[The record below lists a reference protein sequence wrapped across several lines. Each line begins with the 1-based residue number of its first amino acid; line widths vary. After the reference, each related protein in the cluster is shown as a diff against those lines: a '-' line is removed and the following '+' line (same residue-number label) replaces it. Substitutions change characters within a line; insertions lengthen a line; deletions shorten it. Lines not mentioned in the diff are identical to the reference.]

1 MNRPLRRIAVC
12 FLVLTLALMGRA
24 TWIQFFAADT
34 YRSDPHNPRLAIAR
48 YSQPLGN
55 ILVDGAPV
63 TGSAKTG
70 GTLAYKRTYTDGPL
84 YAPITGFSS
93 QVYGST
99 QLEGVYRKVLDGSDS
114 RLARPSDTLLRKQP
128 KAGDVSTTV
137 DARVQK
143 AGYAALKGKKGA
155 AVALDPATGKVL
167 SMVSTPSYDPGS
179 FAGSAPADRA
189 AWDKLEK
196 DKNKPHIN
204 RAMRQSLAP
213 GSPFKLVVAAAAL
226 TEAPG
231 TYPDVDT
238 RTDADSPYPLPGTT
252 ISLPNENPAAPCKDA
267 TLRVALQYSCN
278 NVFGKVANTVGQDK
292 IQQMAEKFG
301 FNKKRLDIPVRA
313 AQSVYPTGM
322 DRAGEAMSGIGQ
334 FNDLATP
341 LQMAMVASAI
351 SNDGTLMKPMMV
363 DKLTDGSGTGIQT
376 FRPTRYSKPVTPTA
390 ARSLQSAMQSVVTSG
405 TATGAQIPGLTVGA
419 KTGTAQNGVN
429 NSGTPYAW
437 FVSWAKNADGKKVA
451 VASIVQQADA
461 ARAEISGS
469 SLAGPVAKAMM
480 KAALPS

>member
-1 MNRPLRRIAVC
+1 MNKPLRRVAVC
-12 FLVLTLALMGRA
+12 FLALVLAVMGRA
-24 TWIQFFAADT
+24 TWIQFFQADT
-34 YRSDPHNPRLAIAR
+34 YASDPHNPRVALAR

-55 ILVDGAPV
+55 ILVGGAPV

-70 GTLAYKRTYTDGPL
+70 GNLAYKRTYTDGPL

-93 QVYGST
+93 QIYGST
-99 QLEGVYRKVLDGSDS
+99 QLEGVYSKVLDGSDP
-114 RLARPSDTLLRKQP
+114 RLARPADTLMKKRP

-143 AGYAALKGKKGA
+143 AGYAALKGKSGA
-155 AVALDPATGKVL
+155 AVALDPDTGKVL
-167 SMVSTPSYDPGS
+167 SMVSTPSYDPGA
-179 FAGSAPADRA
+179 FAGSTPADQA

-196 DKNKPHIN
+196 DKSKPNVN

-226 TEAPG
+226 SDAPG
-231 TYPDVDT
+231 TYPDIDT

-252 ISLPNENPAAPCKDA
+252 ISLPNEDPNAPCKDA

-301 FNKKRLDIPVRA
+301 FNTDKLDIPVRA
-313 AQSVYPTGM
+313 GKSVYPTGM
-322 DRAGEAMSGIGQ
+322 DRASEAMSGIGQ
-334 FNDLATP
+334 YDDLATP
-341 LQMAMVASAI
+341 LQMAMVTSAI
-351 SNDGTLMKPMMV
+351 ANDGTLMKPMTV
-363 DKLTDGSGTGIQT
+363 DKLTDGSGNSIQD
-376 FRPTRYSKPVTPTA
+376 FQPTEYGKPVTPSV
-390 ARSLQSAMQSVVTSG
+390 ARSLQSAMQTVVKSG
-405 TATGAQIPGLTVGA
+405 TGTGAQIPGLTVGA

-437 FVSWAKNADGKKVA
+437 FVSYAKNSQGHKVA

-461 ARAEISGS
+461 ARAEVSGS
-469 SLAGPVAKAMM
+469 SLAGPVATAMM
-480 KAALPS
+480 KAALQ

>member
-1 MNRPLRRIAVC
+1 MNRPLRRVAVC
-12 FLVLTLALMGRA
+12 FLVMVLALMGRA
-24 TWIQFFAADT
+24 TWIQFFKADT
-34 YRSDPHNPRLAIAR
+34 YRSDPHNPRLAIDR
-48 YSQPLGN
+48 YSHPLGN

-93 QVYGST
+93 QIYGST
-99 QLEGVYRKVLDGSDS
+99 QLEGVYREVLDGSDS
-114 RLARPSDTLLRKQP
+114 RLARPSDALLRKRP

-167 SMVSTPSYDPGS
+167 GMVSTPSYDPGA

-196 DKNKPHIN
+196 DKNKPNIN

-213 GSPFKLVVAAAAL
+213 GSPFKVVVGAAAL
-226 TEAPG
+226 TYEPG
-231 TYPDVDT
+231 TYPDVDS
-238 RTDADSPYPLPGTT
+238 RTDADSPYPLPGTKR
-252 ISLPNENPAAPCKDA
+252 SLPNEDATAPCEDA
-267 TLRVALQYSCN
+267 TLRVAFQYSCN
-278 NVFGKVANTVGQDK
+278 NVFAKAANTLGQDK

-301 FNKKRLDIPVRA
+301 FNDPKLDIPVRA
-313 AQSVYPTGM
+313 AKSVYPTGM
-322 DRAGEAMSGIGQ
+322 DKPSEAMSGIGQ
-334 FNDLATP
+334 YNDMATP
-341 LQMAMVASAI
+341 LQMAMVASAVA
-351 SNDGTLMKPMMV
+351 NDGTLMKPMMV
-363 DKLTDGSGTGIQT
+363 DELTDGSGTSIQS
-376 FRPTRYSKPVTPTA
+376 FQPTQYSKPVTPA
-390 ARSLQSAMQSVVTSG
+390 VARSLQSAMQTVATSG
-405 TATGAQIPGLTVGA
+405 TGTSVQIPGLTVGA

-437 FVSWAKNADGKKVA
+437 FLSWAKNPDGKKVA
-451 VASIVQQADA
+451 VASIVQQSDA
-461 ARAEISGS
+461 VRAEVSGG

-480 KAALPS
+480 KAALQ